1 MFAGCKSSLLST
13 DLLSQVQAGILEEKN
28 SRFSH
33 SLLFIG
39 GFSQFVRELQQRQH
53 GWKKEGP

>member
-1 MFAGCKSSLLST
+1 MFAGCKSGLLST
-13 DLLSQVQAGILEEKN
+13 DLLSQVQAG
-28 SRFSH
+28 FSH